1 MADRCRRGPVDV
13 ANLEG
18 AKDST
23 GLSAADSVARAAG
36 RWRRSGECWRGRR
49 GSEACPVNT
58 HIFWAIFVVH

>member
-23 GLSAADSVARAAG
+23 GLSAADSVARAAAE
-36 RWRRSGECWRGRR
+36 RR
-49 GSEACPVNT
+49 
-58 HIFWAIFVVH
+58 HL